1 MAGFG
6 NSLSE
11 AEIWSVVAY
20 IGSLSKVAPD
30 DRTPSLT
37 PALAAAMADS
47 MSQIAELD
55 TQPSRWVFPSDT
67 GRPREMTGDRAG
79 GEDLFF
85 DSSDDLNCARCH
97 RISGRGASVGPD
109 LSGIS
114 ERPAGEILLD
124 IVRPSAAVSETWQ
137 LLEMTTRDGEH
148 LEILRVSESATR
160 VKVYDVSTSPPVLR
174 SIKKDRIDS
183 VWVSHRS
190 AMPDIYGERYT
201 LKQLLDIISFLKSSS
216 MPAHVAL
223 SDLF

>member
-6 NSLSE
+6 ESLSE

-20 IGSLSKVAPD
+20 IGSLSEVAPGD
-30 DRTPSLT
+30 PTPTLT
-37 PALAAAMADS
+37 EAMTS
-47 MSQIAELD
+47 PMSHIAEWD
-55 TQPSRWVFPSDT
+55 DEPESRWEFPSDPDI
-67 GRPREMTGDRAG
+67 PRQVTGDRAR

-97 RISGRGASVGPD
+97 RINGRGASVGPD
-109 LSGIS
+109 LSDIS
-114 ERPAGEILLD
+114 KRPAREILVD
-124 IVRPSAAVSETWQ
+124 IVRPSAAISEKWQ
-137 LLEMTTRDGEH
+137 LLGMTTRDGER

-160 VKVYDVSTSPPVLR
+160 VKVYDVSSSPPVLR
-174 SIKKDRIDS
+174 SIKKDHVDS
-183 VWVSHRS
+183 VWASHRS
-190 AMPDIYGERYT
+190 AMPDIYGEHYT

>member
-1 MAGFG
+1 MASFRE
-6 NSLSE
+6 SLSE

-20 IGSLSKVAPD
+20 IGSLSEVAPGD
-30 DRTPSLT
+30 PT
-37 PALAAAMADS
+37 PALTGAMTS
-47 MSQIAELD
+47 PMSRLAELD
-55 TQPSRWVFPSDT
+55 GEPESRWVFPSDT

-97 RISGRGASVGPD
+97 RITGRGASVGPD

-114 ERPAGEILLD
+114 ERPAREILLD

-201 LKQLLDIISFLKSSS
+201 LKQLLDIISFLKSTS